1 MNVSRMAIEKAAF
14 RLAALIE
21 VKDIILGSNLEA
33 DVQAKVNYL
42 LEEQLK
48 LHLEYLKEHW

>member
-1 MNVSRMAIEKAAF
+1 MDVSRMAIEKASF

-33 DVQAKVNYL
+33 DVQAKVNHL
-42 LEEQLK
+42 LEEELK
-48 LHLEYLKEHW
+48 LHLEYLKEH